1 MRILERALR
10 KGMEREVTSHL
21 RPAMAVGRKRVPS
34 IGKNRP
40 KGLEERISLLC
51 SENSKAR
58 VAGPVNKAGMW

>member
-1 MRILERALR
+1 M
-10 KGMEREVTSHL
+10 TSHL

-34 IGKNRP
+34 IGKNRH